1 MFLLNRRCM
10 IYLLEFQASS
20 LFRPFIVKILGG
32 MTHKCIADSFFF
44 FLGLVSLLL
53 LHEKMLTLSDVP
65 NAVIF
70 VKGLILLPA

>member
-44 FLGLVSLLL
+44 FFGSRFTSFTSRKDANLV
-53 LHEKMLTLSDVP
+53 
-65 NAVIF
+65 
-70 VKGLILLPA
+70 